1 MVKLGQQLS
10 FALDSG
16 TSGCTGDVF
25 SQLVDSRLALQ
36 VGVPGQV
43 DNAHAASAERA
54 FNLVAPQLFLF
65 RFGDFH
71 GFSVVGDYL
80 LQKLQLPRRLVAVA
94 ERIVYCCFAKT
105 TILAPSENI
114 VAVVI

>member
-80 LQKLQLPRRLVAVA
+80 LQKLQLP
-94 ERIVYCCFAKT
+94 
-105 TILAPSENI
+105 P
-114 VAVVI
+114 VVSCGGGAHSLLLLCQNYDFGAI